1 MRTSKYKQ
9 TQKLNPKF
17 EGIRYNKEVDPD
29 SLIQRIF
36 EPFRKSKKKKVPMNL
51 LQYQV

>member
-9 TQKLNPKF
+9 MQKLHPKF
-17 EGIRYNKEVDPD
+17 EEICYNKEVAPE

-36 EPFRKSKKKKVPMNL
+36 EPFLKSKKKKVLMNL
-51 LQYQV
+51 LQNQV